1 MTATARGRAVHSAA
15 VDPLL
20 QVFSDGLG
28 VPADRLDEETSP
40 DNTSEWDSLA
50 AITLTGLIEEEFQ
63 VRLSAREIMKMQT
76 IGLARQVLR
85 GKGVDRV

>member
-1 MTATARGRAVHSAA
+1 MDRLTKLFA
-15 VDPLL
+15 
-20 QVFSDGLG
+20 DGLG
-28 VPADRLDEETSP
+28 VPAEQLTDETSP

-50 AITLTGLIEEEFQ
+50 AITLTGLIEEEFD

-85 GKGVDRV
+85 AKGIDGL